1 MSLTGSAG
9 WIVDSGR
16 HKLET
21 TTNHQPQPTN
31 QPMRS
36 ITSQQNPLVA
46 RFRTLAESADIT
58 GARVLLDGVHLVR
71 DAQESGHAFEIAAV
85 SSSRMATDTEEGRVA
100 QALERAGVEVVRAPD
115 PVFAAMSPVRTPSG
129 LVAIAMRRPAS
140 ASEVCSAPD
149 ALVLVAID
157 VQDPGNVGALVRTA
171 EAGGMSGMFVTGA
184 SANPFSW
191 KAIRGSMGSTL
202 RLPVVSGMPTASVV
216 TCLRSGG
223 IRSIAAV
230 PHGGEDPD
238 AIDWR
243 GKVALIVGGEGA
255 GLSVEIAS
263 QCDGL
268 VSIPMAARVESLNV
282 ATAGAILIYA
292 ARRARLV
299 GSRQ

>member
-1 MSLTGSAG
+1 
-9 WIVDSGR
+9 
-16 HKLET
+16 
-21 TTNHQPQPTN
+21 
-31 QPMRS
+31 MRS
-36 ITSQQNPLVA
+36 ITSRQNPLVA
-46 RFRTLAESADIT
+46 RFRALAETADVT

-71 DAQESGHAFEIAAV
+71 DAKESGHTFEVAAV
-85 SSSRMATDTEEGRVA
+85 SSSRLATDTEEARVA
-100 QALERAGVEVVRAPD
+100 QALEQAGIEVVQAPD
-115 PVFAAMSPVRTPSG
+115 AVFAAMSPVRTPSG
-129 LVAIAMRRPAS
+129 LVAIAAREPTT
-140 ASEVCSAPD
+140 ASEVCSVVN

-202 RLPVVSGMPTASVV
+202 RLPVVSGMLTASVL

-230 PHGGEDPD
+230 PRGGKDPD
-238 AIDWR
+238 AIDFR

-255 GLSVEIAS
+255 GLSTEVTS
-263 QCDGL
+263 QCDAL
-268 VSIPMAARVESLNV
+268 VSIPMAERVESLNV

-292 ARRARLV
+292 ARRQR
-299 GSRQ
+299 G

>member
-1 MSLTGSAG
+1 MGS
-9 WIVDSGR
+9 
-16 HKLET
+16 
-21 TTNHQPQPTN
+21 P
-31 QPMRS
+31 PMRS
-36 ITSQQNPLVA
+36 ITSRQNPIVA
-46 RFRTLAESADIT
+46 RFRALADSADST

-71 DAQESGHAFEIAAV
+71 DAHESGHSFELAAV
-85 SSSRMATDTEEGRVA
+85 SSSRMASVTEEGRVA
-100 QALERAGVEVVRAPD
+100 QMLERSGVEVVQAPD
-115 PVFAAMSPVRTPSG
+115 AVFAAMSPVRTPSG
-129 LVAIAMRRPAS
+129 LIAIATRHPAS
-140 ASEVCSAPD
+140 AEDVCSVSN

-202 RLPVVSGMPTASVV
+202 RLPVVGGMPTASVL

-230 PHGGEDPD
+230 PRGGEDPD

-255 GLSVEIAS
+255 GLSGEVTS
-263 QCDGL
+263 HCDAL

-282 ATAGAILIYA
+282 ATAGAVLIYA
-292 ARRARLV
+292 ARRARAV
-299 GSRQ
+299 GNRQ

>member
-1 MSLTGSAG
+1 
-9 WIVDSGR
+9 
-16 HKLET
+16 
-21 TTNHQPQPTN
+21 
-31 QPMRS
+31 MRS
-36 ITSQQNPLVA
+36 ITSRQNPLVA
-46 RFRTLAESADIT
+46 RFRALAESADVT
-58 GARVLLDGVHLVR
+58 GARVLLDGVHLVH
-71 DAQESGHAFEIAAV
+71 DARESGHTFEVAAV
-85 SSSRMATDTEEGRVA
+85 SSSRLATDTEEARVA
-100 QALERAGVEVVRAPD
+100 QVLEKAGIEVVQAPD
-115 PVFAAMSPVRTPSG
+115 AVFAAMSPVRTPSG
-129 LVAIAMRRPAS
+129 LVAIATREPTT
-140 ASEVCSAPD
+140 ASEVCSVVN

-202 RLPVVSGMPTASVV
+202 RLPVVSGMPTASVL

-230 PHGGEDPD
+230 PRGGEDPD

-255 GLSVEIAS
+255 GLSTDVTS

-268 VSIPMAARVESLNV
+268 VSIPMASRVESLNV

-292 ARRARLV
+292 ARRQR
-299 GSRQ
+299 S

>member
-1 MSLTGSAG
+1 MGWWFVASGS
-9 WIVDSGR
+9 W
-16 HKLET
+16 
-21 TTNHQPQPTN
+21 TTNYQPQTTN
-31 QPMRS
+31 QLMRS
-36 ITSQQNPLVA
+36 ITSRQNPLVA

-71 DAQESGHAFEIAAV
+71 EAQESGHTFEIAAV

-100 QALERAGVEVVRAPD
+100 QALERSGVEVVLAPD

-129 LVAIAMRRPAS
+129 LVAIATRRPSS
-140 ASEVCSAPD
+140 ASEVCSVPD

-202 RLPVVSGMPTASVV
+202 RLPIVTGMPTASVL

-230 PHGGEDPD
+230 PRGGEDPD

-255 GLSVEIAS
+255 GLSVEVAS
-263 QCDGL
+263 HCDDL
-268 VSIPMAARVESLNV
+268 VSIPMAPRVESLNV
-282 ATAGAILIYA
+282 ATAGAILVYA
-292 ARRARLV
+292 ARRARHEL
-299 GSRQ
+299 REL

>member
-1 MSLTGSAG
+1 
-9 WIVDSGR
+9 
-16 HKLET
+16 
-21 TTNHQPQPTN
+21 
-31 QPMRS
+31 MRS
-36 ITSQQNPLVA
+36 ITSRQNPLVA

-100 QALERAGVEVVRAPD
+100 QALERAGVEVVLAPD

-129 LVAIAMRRPAS
+129 LVAIATRRPAS

-157 VQDPGNVGALVRTA
+157 VQDPGNVGALVRAA

-255 GLSVEIAS
+255 GLSVEVAS
-263 QCDGL
+263 HCDGL

-292 ARRARLV
+292 ARRARV
-299 GSRQ
+299 AGGRQ

>member
-1 MSLTGSAG
+1 
-9 WIVDSGR
+9 
-16 HKLET
+16 
-21 TTNHQPQPTN
+21 
-31 QPMRS
+31 MRS
-36 ITSQQNPLVA
+36 ITSRQNPLVA
-46 RFRTLAESADIT
+46 RFRTLADSTDIT

-71 DAQESGHAFEIAAV
+71 DAQESGHTFEVAAV
-85 SSSRMATDTEEGRVA
+85 SSSRMTADTEEARVA
-100 QALERAGVEVVRAPD
+100 ESLERSGIEVVQAPD
-115 PVFAAMSPVRTPSG
+115 AVFAAMSPVRTPSG
-129 LVAIAMRRPAS
+129 LVAIASRRPVS
-140 ASEVCSAPD
+140 ASEVCSAPH

-171 EAGGMSGMFVTGA
+171 EAGGMTGMFVTGA

-202 RLPVVSGMPTASVV
+202 RLPVVGGMSTASVLM
-216 TCLRSGG
+216 CLRSAG

-230 PHGGEDPD
+230 PRGGEDSD

-255 GLSVEIAS
+255 GLSNEITS

-282 ATAGAILIYA
+282 AVAGAILIYA
-292 ARRARLV
+292 ARRQR
-299 GSRQ
+299 G